1 MSYQLNATGLVAEIT
16 LDLSGNTSRNVIK
29 AKQSD
34 GSRKILL
41 SVSENEQIIR
51 TKNDIANA
59 NITIRVQRPD
69 GVLITSTVPMNLTG
83 EITEE
88 GRINSFVSQEF
99 VLSPEMLG
107 VAGRAYCD
115 FLLEYQVVDGSSYE
129 AVSMSTEG
137 FYIDIEPAPTDKS
150 NVYDTPY
157 NETQTETATDYVRE
171 VTS

>member
-34 GSRKILL
+34 GSRKIL
-41 SVSENEQIIR
+41 VYVNENGQTISTE
-51 TKNDIANA
+51 NDISNP

-69 GVLITSTVPMNLTG
+69 GALITDTVPMNLVG
-83 EITEE
+83 EVTEE
-88 GRINSFVSQEF
+88 GMINRFVSQEF

-115 FLLEYQVVDGSSYE
+115 FLLEYRVVDGSSYE
-129 AVSMSTEG
+129 DVTMSTEG
-137 FYIDIEPAPTDKS
+137 FYIDIEPIPTNQTS
-150 NVYDTPY
+150 GCVSPY
-157 NETQTETATDYVRE
+157 NETQAEIVTDNVE
-171 VTS
+171 EE